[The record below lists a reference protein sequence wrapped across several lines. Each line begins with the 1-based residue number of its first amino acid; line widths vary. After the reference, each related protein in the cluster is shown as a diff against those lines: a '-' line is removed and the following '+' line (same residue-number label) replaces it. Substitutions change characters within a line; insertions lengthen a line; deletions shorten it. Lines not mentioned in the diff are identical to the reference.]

1 MGLIMV
7 YFLTIIVT
15 LLQLIVTI
23 QAMDIDEH
31 EAFILPIDVNQ
42 EIFSYLSPL
51 ELRALRL
58 TGNQQVLRQLYIFT
72 KSEVERALNQGVSPE
87 LYVERQNLCDALP
100 FALDDYQ
107 SRYNLI
113 THFDQI
119 AEITQDTVVNSH
131 SHRFG
136 KFSSVLQVSVLDFMV
151 SLNNE
156 AAIKLKFLGLI
167 CGDYKYEKNHPQA
180 HAFLAEHHHR
190 DSPIASRLLHEG
202 LLSGSYFIRIDH
214 QEAREVLTGG
224 IERGQVWALDK
235 KYDLLKNG
243 WRICDRHNPELAH
256 EFLLYH
262 VDSLNI
268 WAVQTFFNLMDDYQH
283 KDTPEFI
290 DRTKQLIAQFQ
301 KHGYPWLKRAKL
313 KALAKGY
320 YPAEKA
326 KDYLL
331 DSVKR
336 GERWAVQSY
345 IEGLKYGSYGINV
358 SKEELRQLID
368 QGCQELDPLAL
379 YEKYDIHHSVYRGFV
394 WDEDPKCGS
403 NIRQTALRL
412 GESWAIKEEIISQ
425 ANQSYRGGSVNGKF
439 LEQVFDLHAVPMA

>member
-1 MGLIMV
+1 MV

-42 EIFSYLSPL
+42 EVFSYLSPL
-51 ELRALRL
+51 DLRALKL
-58 TGNQQVLRQLYIFT
+58 TGNQQVLRQLYVFT
-72 KSEVERALNQGVSPE
+72 KAEVERSLYQKGTSPE
-87 LYVERQNLCDALP
+87 LYKERQNLCDTLP
-100 FALDDYQ
+100 FAFDDYQ

-119 AEITQDTVVNSH
+119 AEITQGAVVDSH
-131 SHRFG
+131 SCRFG

-151 SLNNE
+151 SLHNE

-167 CGDYKYEKNHPQA
+167 RGDYGYEKNHPQA
-180 HAFLAEHHHR
+180 HAFLYEHVLR
-190 DSPIASRLLHEG
+190 GSPVASDMLHNG
-202 LLSGSYFIRIDH
+202 LLNGSYFFRANPQKAQQLLNDKVS
-214 QEAREVLTGG
+214 E
-224 IERGQVWALDK
+224 GQVWALERQYNRVK
-235 KYDLLKNG
+235 KG
-243 WRICDRHNPELAH
+243 WRICDPENPELAH

-268 WAVQTFFNLMDDYQH
+268 WAVQTFLDLMSDYQH

-290 DRTKQLIAQFQ
+290 NRTKQLIAQLQ
-301 KHGYPWLKRAKL
+301 EHGYPWLKRAKL

-320 YPAEKA
+320 YPGERA
-326 KDYLL
+326 KDYLM
-331 DSVKR
+331 DGVKR

-394 WDEDPKCGS
+394 WDADPKCGS
-403 NIRQTALRL
+403 NIRQTAIRL

-425 ANQSYRGGSVNGKF
+425 GNQSYRGEPVNLKL

>member
-1 MGLIMV
+1 MGLTMV

-42 EIFSYLSPL
+42 EVFSYLSPL

-58 TGNQQVLRQLYIFT
+58 TGNQQVLRQLYVFT

-113 THFDQI
+113 MCFDQI

-131 SHRFG
+131 SRQFNN
-136 KFSSVLQVSVLDFMV
+136 FSLVLCSSILDFMV
-151 SLNNE
+151 SLHNE
-156 AAIKLKFLGLI
+156 PAIKLKFFGLLG
-167 CGDYKYEKNHPQA
+167 GRYGYARTHPQA
-180 HAFLAEHHHR
+180 HAFLFDQHHLG
-190 DSPIASRLLHEG
+190 SPVASSLLYDG
-202 LLSGSYFIRIDH
+202 LLNDHYFFWRNP
-214 QEAREVLTGG
+214 QEAQQLLNDKVSE
-224 IERGQVWALDK
+224 GQVWALERQYNRVK
-235 KYDLLKNG
+235 KG
-243 WRICDRHNPELAH
+243 WRICDPENPELAH

-268 WAVQTFFNLMDDYQH
+268 WAVQTFFDLMDDYQH

-290 DRTKQLIAQFQ
+290 DRTKQLIAQLRE
-301 KHGYPWLKRAKL
+301 HGYPWLKRAKL

-326 KDYLL
+326 KDYLM
-331 DSVKR
+331 DAVKR
-336 GERWAVQSY
+336 GERWAVQPY
-345 IEGLKYGSYGINV
+345 IEGLKHGSYGIKV
-358 SKEELRQLID
+358 SKEELRQVID

-379 YEKYDIHHSVYRGFV
+379 YEKYTIHHSVYRGFV
-394 WDEDPKCGS
+394 WDPECGS
-403 NIRQTALRL
+403 NIRQTAIRL

-425 ANQSYRGGSVNGKF
+425 GNQSYRGEPVNLKL